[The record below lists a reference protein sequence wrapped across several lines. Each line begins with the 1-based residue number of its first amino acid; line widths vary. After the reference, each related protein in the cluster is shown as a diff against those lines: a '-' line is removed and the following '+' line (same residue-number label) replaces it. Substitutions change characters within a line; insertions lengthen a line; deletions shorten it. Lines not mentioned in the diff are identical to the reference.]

1 VGARKM
7 ASAPPSP
14 VHVPVRFDVTF
25 PDFGATHSGDLFLIL
40 DGARIDAPRF
50 IYERDDRPEMDLLY
64 RSTPHELVKEVSPC
78 VVRPSENSRLRG
90 DVNNWRSDGIAIES
104 RADIHTLGNHL
115 RSLISVRLP
124 DGAFAYLRF
133 YSPSQIEPLLSSLS
147 ERELTRFSGPV
158 TRWHYFAP
166 VDGWK
171 TVEVPATSESQ
182 EASNEGWFQ
191 LREEHLSAIEA
202 CDEAVFRKKL
212 VQQAGWPVTSESM
225 SRIDQIVLKARSF
238 GFRAQGDIATYAELV
253 CYYGGRL
260 EESDALAVLRS
271 EDKPA
276 GQRLEMI
283 DSMMSYGDA

>member
-1 VGARKM
+1 M

-14 VHVPVRFDVTF
+14 VHVPGRFDVTF

-64 RSTPHELVKEVSPC
+64 RSTPHEPVKEVSPC
-78 VVRPSENSRLRG
+78 IVRPSENSRLRG

-104 RADIHTLGNHL
+104 SADIHMLGNHL

-124 DGAFAYLRF
+124 DGALAYLRF
-133 YSPSQIEPLLSSLS
+133 YSPSQIEPLLSSFS
-147 ERELTRFSGPV
+147 DHELTRFSGPV

-171 TVEVPATSESQ
+171 TVEVPGTSESQ

-191 LREEHLSAIEA
+191 LREEHLRAIEA
-202 CDEAVFRKKL
+202 CNEAVFRKKL
-212 VQQAGWPVTSESM
+212 VHQAGWPVTPESM
-225 SRIDQIVLKARSF
+225 SKIDQIVLRARSF
-238 GFRAQGDIATYAELV
+238 GFQAQGDIATYAELA
-253 CYYGGRL
+253 CYYGERL
-260 EESDALAVLRS
+260 EEPNALAVLKS

-276 GQRLEMI
+276 GQRLEII
-283 DSMMSYGDA
+283 DSMMSYGDT